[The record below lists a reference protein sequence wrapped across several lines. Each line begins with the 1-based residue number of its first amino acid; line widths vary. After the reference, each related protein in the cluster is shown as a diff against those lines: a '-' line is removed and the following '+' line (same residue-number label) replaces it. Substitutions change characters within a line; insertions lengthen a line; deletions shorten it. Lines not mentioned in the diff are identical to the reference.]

1 MKSMIHAIRIWWKGS
16 PVTANASG
24 RSFTIAAKAVSNS
37 TRGLTLTG
45 MTVTPNVGAAA
56 CISSSW
62 RTLEA
67 LSGLKRK
74 ATRETVGMTS
84 LRICSRLAPTSG
96 PRIVLPVIFPP
107 GRARLGTS
115 PARTGSPIE
124 IMTMGTVVVA
134 CLAAKL
140 AGVPKVAIT
149 STGRRTSAAA
159 ASASRSVAIR
169 IVEGDVLAFE
179 VTEIAQPV
187 TEGVPVERVVDYA
200 DARDLPRLLRARRER
215 PADCC
220 AAERG

>member
-1 MKSMIHAIRIWWKGS
+1 LGALQNLMYVASCAPKQVGLARAIGHQPPGAHVLAQLIHCRQPVLRHEVNDPCDTDLVEGFAGHRERIG
-16 PVTANASG
+16 ALLHHCCEC
-24 RSFTIAAKAVSNS
+24 
-37 TRGLTLTG
+37 GLELDARAHAYG
-45 MTVTPNVGAAA
+45 DDVTPNVGAAA

-74 ATRETVGMTS
+74 ATRETVGITS

-96 PRIVLPVIFPP
+96 PRMVLPVIFPP

-159 ASASRSVAIR
+159 ASASRSGA
-169 IVEGDVLAFE
+169 
-179 VTEIAQPV
+179 PS
-187 TEGVPVERVVDYA
+187 PYA
-200 DARDLPRLLRARRER
+200 
-215 PADCC
+215 
-220 AAERG
+220 